1 MINEQIL
8 SALAPLNV
16 PIYFM
21 EAEEN
26 NDSIYII
33 FGTTGVDDSFYE
45 DDDAT
50 AEVTRV
56 AITLWYNSEEAIGI
70 GEKIRELK
78 RIMKSNNFI
87 RLSEK
92 DLKDG
97 NFFGR
102 SFYFSKLQYVE

>member
-56 AITLWYNSEEAIGI
+56 AITLWYNAEESMTI
-70 GEKIRELK
+70 GEKVRDLK
-78 RIMKSNNFI
+78 KVMKRNDFI

-97 NFFGR
+97 NFYGR
-102 SFYFSKLQYVE
+102 SFYFSKLQYTE

>member
-8 SALAPLNV
+8 SALAPLNI

-21 EAEEN
+21 EAEDN
-26 NDSIYII
+26 NDSSYII

-45 DDDAT
+45 DDNAT
-50 AEVTRV
+50 AETTRV
-56 AITLWYNSEEAIGI
+56 AITLWYNAEESMTI
-70 GEKIRELK
+70 GEKVRDLK
-78 RIMKSNNFI
+78 KVMKRNDFI

-97 NFFGR
+97 NFYGR
-102 SFYFSKLQYVE
+102 SFYFSKLQYTE

>member
-56 AITLWYNSEEAIGI
+56 AITLWYNAEEAIGI
-70 GEKIRELK
+70 GEKITIAQCEDCREVLK
-78 RIMKSNNFI
+78 CPKCSVPMAAK
-87 RLSEK
+87 
-92 DLKDG
+92 
-97 NFFGR
+97 
-102 SFYFSKLQYVE
+102 

>member
-8 SALAPLNV
+8 SAPAPLNI

-21 EAEEN
+21 EAEDN

-45 DDDAT
+45 DDNAT
-50 AEVTRV
+50 AETTRV
-56 AITLWYNSEEAIGI
+56 AITLWYNAEESMTI
-70 GEKIRELK
+70 GEKVRDLK
-78 RIMKSNNFI
+78 KVMKRNDFI

-97 NFFGR
+97 NFYGR
-102 SFYFSKLQYVE
+102 SFYFSKLQYTE

>member
-8 SALAPLNV
+8 SALAPLNI

-21 EAEEN
+21 EAEDN

-45 DDDAT
+45 DDNAT
-50 AEVTRV
+50 AEITRV
-56 AITLWYNSEEAIGI
+56 AITLWYNAEESMTI
-70 GEKIRELK
+70 GEKVRDLK
-78 RIMKSNNFI
+78 KIMKRNDFI

-97 NFFGR
+97 NFYGR
-102 SFYFSKLQYVE
+102 SFYFSKLQYTE

>member
-8 SALAPLNV
+8 SALAPLNIPV
-16 PIYFM
+16 YFM
-21 EAEEN
+21 EVEEN
-26 NDSIYII
+26 NDNIYII

-56 AITLWYNSEEAIGI
+56 AITLWYNAEESIEI
-70 GEKIRELK
+70 GEKVRDLK
-78 RIMKSNNFI
+78 KVMKINGFI

-92 DLKDG
+92 DLKDD
-97 NFFGR
+97 NFYGR
-102 SFYFSKLQYVE
+102 SFYFSKLQYVD

>member
-8 SALAPLNV
+8 SALAPLNI

-21 EAEEN
+21 EAEDN

-45 DDDAT
+45 DDNAT
-50 AEVTRV
+50 AEITRV
-56 AITLWYNSEEAIGI
+56 AITLWYNAEESMTI
-70 GEKIRELK
+70 GEKVRDLK
-78 RIMKSNNFI
+78 KVMKRNDFI

-97 NFFGR
+97 NFYGR

>member
-33 FGTTGVDDSFYE
+33 FGTTGVDDRFYE

-56 AITLWYNSEEAIGI
+56 AITLWYNAEESIEI
-70 GEKIRELK
+70 GEKVRDLK
-78 RIMKSNNFI
+78 KVMKSNGFI

-92 DLKDG
+92 DLKDD
-97 NFFGR
+97 NFYGR
-102 SFYFSKLQYVE
+102 SFYFSKLQYVD

>member
-8 SALAPLNV
+8 SALAPLNI

-21 EAEEN
+21 EVEDN

-45 DDDAT
+45 DDNAT
-50 AEVTRV
+50 AEITRV
-56 AITLWYNSEEAIGI
+56 AITLWYNAEESMTI
-70 GEKIRELK
+70 GEKVRDLK
-78 RIMKSNNFI
+78 KVMKRNDFI

-97 NFFGR
+97 NFYGR

>member
-8 SALAPLNV
+8 SALAPLNI

-21 EAEEN
+21 EAEDN

-45 DDDAT
+45 DDNAT
-50 AEVTRV
+50 AETTRV
-56 AITLWYNSEEAIGI
+56 AITLWYNAEESMTI
-70 GEKIRELK
+70 GEKVRDLK
-78 RIMKSNNFI
+78 KVMKRNDFI

-97 NFFGR
+97 NFYGR
-102 SFYFSKLQYVE
+102 SFYFSKLQYTE

>member
-8 SALAPLNV
+8 SALAPLNI

-21 EAEEN
+21 EAEDN
-26 NDSIYII
+26 NDSIYIV

-45 DDDAT
+45 DDNAT
-50 AEVTRV
+50 AEITRV
-56 AITLWYNSEEAIGI
+56 AITLWYNAEESMTI
-70 GEKIRELK
+70 GEKVRDLK
-78 RIMKSNNFI
+78 KVMKRNDFI

-97 NFFGR
+97 NFYGR
-102 SFYFSKLQYVE
+102 SFYFSKLQYTE

>member
-21 EAEEN
+21 EAEE
-26 NDSIYII
+26 SIYII

-45 DDDAT
+45 DDDAI

-56 AITLWYNSEEAIGI
+56 GLTLWYNAEESIGI
-70 GEKIRELK
+70 GEKITELK
-78 RIMKSNNFI
+78 RIMKSNDFI

-97 NFFGR
+97 NFYGR

>member
-8 SALAPLNV
+8 SALTPLNV

-45 DDDAT
+45 DAT

-56 AITLWYNSEEAIGI
+56 AITLWYNAEEAIGI

>member
-8 SALAPLNV
+8 SALAPLNI

-21 EAEEN
+21 EAEDN

-45 DDDAT
+45 DDNAT
-50 AEVTRV
+50 AEITRV
-56 AITLWYNSEEAIGI
+56 AITLWYNAEESMTI
-70 GEKIRELK
+70 GEKVRDLK
-78 RIMKSNNFI
+78 KVMKRNDFI

-97 NFFGR
+97 NFYGR
-102 SFYFSKLQYVE
+102 SFYFSKLQYTE

>member
-8 SALAPLNV
+8 SALAPLNI

-21 EAEEN
+21 EAEDN

-45 DDDAT
+45 DDNAT
-50 AEVTRV
+50 AETTRV
-56 AITLWYNSEEAIGI
+56 AITLWYNAEESMTS
-70 GEKIRELK
+70 GEKVRDLK
-78 RIMKSNNFI
+78 KVMKRNDFI

-97 NFFGR
+97 NFYGR
-102 SFYFSKLQYVE
+102 SFYFSKLQYTE